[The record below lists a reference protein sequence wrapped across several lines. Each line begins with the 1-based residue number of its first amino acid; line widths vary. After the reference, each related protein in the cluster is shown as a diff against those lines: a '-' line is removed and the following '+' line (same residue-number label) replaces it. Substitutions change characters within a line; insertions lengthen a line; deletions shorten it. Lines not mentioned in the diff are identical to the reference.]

1 MGRKQTIFGCALVA
15 ISVATLAQAGV
26 ITTSSSA
33 PTGITISQ
41 PDFSGPAF
49 NGSQDFTDNA
59 GPPGQ
64 PFFFAPPVDPAPGP
78 FFITAITVKGFAN
91 TGASFGGNVNTGTW
105 TLTLSR
111 VDTGSVLTRIA
122 QETANPAAV
131 TDGSAYVT
139 FTLATPVQLALG
151 VTQAFDIFSSSGYF
165 GLAKSSADV
174 YSGGAAIQHGSTART
189 AADGAIITNV
199 QTVDR
204 TFFISLATTPEP
216 GSVMMLGIAGL
227 AALTRRRRKPQM

>member
-1 MGRKQTIFGCALVA
+1 MGRKRTLFGCALVA
-15 ISVATLAQAGV
+15 ISVTASARAGV
-26 ITTSSSA
+26 ITISSSA
-33 PTGITISQ
+33 PAGATISQ

-49 NGSQDFTDNA
+49 NGGQDFTDNA

-64 PFFFAPPVDPAPGP
+64 TFFFAPPVGPPAPGP

-111 VDTGSVLTRIA
+111 VDTGNVLTRIA

-139 FTLATPVQLALG
+139 FALDTPVPLALG
-151 VTQAFDIFSSSGYF
+151 VTQAFDLFSSNGYF
-165 GLAKSSADV
+165 GLAKSSTDV
-174 YSGGAAIQHGSTART
+174 YSGGAAFQHGSTART
-189 AADGAIITNV
+189 AADGATITNV
-199 QTVDR
+199 QSVDR
-204 TFFISLATTPEP
+204 TFFINLSTTPEP
-216 GSVMMLGIAGL
+216 GSTVILGIVGL
-227 AALTRRRRKPQM
+227 ATLTRRRRAR